1 LEIYE
6 NSPDEYVQ
14 KLHKWFTAEQAEE
27 GRAKAKKYWATM
39 YHLKVTFRSKH

>member
-14 KLHKWFTAEQAEE
+14 KLHKWFTAEQAE
-27 GRAKAKKYWATM
+27 GRAKAKKVLGY
-39 YHLKVTFRSKH
+39 YVSFESNISL